1 MHLLGASKA
10 LSDSVGYLVSATGVF
25 CVWRFALVGA
35 NWNNGDNVGPWT
47 LNLNNAASNANV
59 NIGSRIFLSLKIK
72 II

>member
-10 LSDSVGYLVSATGVF
+10 LSSSVGYLVSATGVF
-25 CVWRFALVGA
+25 CVWRFFVLVGA

-59 NIGSRIFLSLKIK
+59 NIGSRIFLSLKI
-72 II
+72 